1 MLRALLLMLALAVPA
16 VAQEAAAPSTAPD
29 APTGGLTDP
38 LVIDR
43 SATGGAPTLEDI
55 LARQEAL
62 RIDDSARR
70 ADVTGGPAP
79 EVGGELGARGGASDP
94 HLWRGI
100 RFDDTDATSANR
112 GPAATTLIQDGGM
125 VWLQFRNGP
134 LKLWSAWF
142 LGGTI
147 LALALF
153 YLVRGRIRLHG
164 APTGR
169 TVTRFKAVERFGHW
183 LLAGSFLALAVT
195 GLLVLFGRIAIIPL
209 LGHEAFAP
217 IAVASKWIHNNVSWA
232 FMLALV
238 LIFVMWVVHN
248 IPRLEDLRWLLR
260 GGGLFGGGHVP
271 ARKFNAG
278 QKLIFWS
285 VILGGVILSVTG
297 VSLLF
302 PFQLPMYAGLFDIVN
317 ATGLPQATGY
327 GPLPVTLSPQE
338 DMQLA
343 QIIHAVVAIGL
354 IAVALAHMYIG
365 SVGMEGAYAAMGDGE
380 VEERWAMEHHSIWAE
395 EAIADRD
402 RRRGAPDGTPAE

>member
-1 MLRALLLMLALAVPA
+1 MLRTLLLILAFTVPA
-16 VAQEAAAPSTAPD
+16 AAQETATDAPA

-62 RIDDSARR
+62 RVDDTDRR
-70 ADVTGGPAP
+70 ADVVGDGVAPAP
-79 EVGGELGARGGASDP
+79 GTELGSRGAASDP
-94 HLWRGI
+94 HIWRGV
-100 RFDDTDATSANR
+100 RFDTADATTSNR
-112 GPAATTLIQDGGM
+112 GPAATTLIQEGGM

-134 LKLWSAWF
+134 LKTWGAWF
-142 LGGTI
+142 LGGTL

-153 YLVRGRIRLHG
+153 YLVRGKIRLHG
-164 APTGR
+164 PPTGR

-195 GLLVLFGRIAIIPL
+195 GLVVLFGRIAVIPW

-217 IAVASKWIHNNVSWA
+217 IAVVSKWVHNNVSWA

-248 IPRLEDLRWLLR
+248 IPKLEDLRWLMR

-302 PFQLPMYAGLFDIVN
+302 PFELPMYASLFELLN

-327 GPLPVTLSPQE
+327 GPLPVALSPQE

-354 IAVALAHMYIG
+354 IAVAFAHMYIG

-395 EAIADRD
+395 EAIAHRD
-402 RRRGAPDGTPAE
+402 GRAAPPDGTPAE